1 MRYIKW
7 GVMKLFRILFVMWMT
22 GMLLLSS
29 CSVREDRFRCP
40 CWMTVD
46 LSKVDKS
53 RWKSSEVQSS
63 TEYQKVAKSLESRPN
78 VAEEIILRLR
88 GNSDED
94 EDEVDY
100 SYQVTKSVRTD
111 AGALEYEV
119 PRGSVGVSAVAL
131 EGDFF
136 HYRSNDSIDSSTS
149 LCSARNDKLKSGYDG
164 DEIRIPVGEQMDSMY
179 GYFRMF
185 YTRRESVLCDVELH
199 KEFCTVSFTLG
210 DDGYISPYDLEVWG
224 NIAGVS
230 AWDLMPLE
238 GYFRF
243 APSPEDGVYRVR
255 VPRQVDNSLELV
267 MLEMLGQAGHDG
279 SQTGHDGRS
288 PVGAGDDG
296 ERVVVDRLP
305 LGEYIARSGYD
316 WTAEDLADVN
326 VALDLEM
333 QQVMITVSGW
343 DGVVVMDIVI

>member
-1 MRYIKW
+1 MNR
-7 GVMKLFRILFVMWMT
+7 LLFVMWMA
-22 GMLLLSS
+22 GMLFLSS
-29 CSVREDRFRCP
+29 CSIKEDRDGCP

-46 LSKVDKS
+46 LSDVAES
-53 RWKSSEVQSS
+53 RWKSPEVQSC
-63 TEYQKVAKSLESRPN
+63 TEYQEITKSPESRQHI
-78 VAEEIILRLR
+78 AESVLLRLR
-88 GNSDED
+88 GNSD

-100 SYQVTKSVRTD
+100 SYQVTEEVRA

-119 PRGSVGVSAVAL
+119 PRGSVGVSVI
-131 EGDFF
+131 EMPDQVGQDG
-136 HYRSNDSIDSSTS
+136 IV
-149 LCSARNDKLKSGYDG
+149 GYDG
-164 DEIRIPVGEQMDSMY
+164 DVIRIPVGEQMDSLY

-185 YTRRESVLCDVELH
+185 YTRCESVLCDVELH

-210 DDGYISPYDLEVWG
+210 EDGYTSPYDIEVWG
-224 NIAGVS
+224 NVAGVS
-230 AWDLMPLE
+230 AWDLIPVQGE
-238 GYFRF
+238 FRY
-243 APSPEDGVYRVR
+243 APILKNGVYQVR

-267 MLEMLGQAGHDG
+267 MLEIPDQVGYDG
-279 SQTGHDGRS
+279 ER
-288 PVGAGDDG
+288 AGDDG

>member
-1 MRYIKW
+1 MN
-7 GVMKLFRILFVMWMT
+7 RILFVMWMA

-29 CSVREDRFRCP
+29 CSVKEDRSGCP

-46 LSKVDKS
+46 LSDVAES
-53 RWKSSEVQSS
+53 RWKSPEVQSNIEHQDV
-63 TEYQKVAKSLESRPN
+63 TKSPESLSN
-78 VAEEIILRLR
+78 VAENVLVRLR

-94 EDEVDY
+94 AVDY
-100 SYQVTKSVRTD
+100 EYQVTEAVKVNV
-111 AGALEYEV
+111 GALEYEV
-119 PRGSVGVSAVAL
+119 PRGSVGVSAVAFGN
-131 EGDFF
+131 EIPGRAGYDGK
-136 HYRSNDSIDSSTS
+136 
-149 LCSARNDKLKSGYDG
+149 SARYDG
-164 DEIRIPVGEQMDSMY
+164 DEIRVPVGEQMDSLYGFFKMY
-179 GYFRMF
+179 H
-185 YTRRESVLCDVELH
+185 TRCESVLCDVELH

-210 DDGYISPYDLEVWG
+210 EDGYTSPYDIEVWG
-224 NIAGVS
+224 NVAGVS
-230 AWDLMPLE
+230 AWDLMPVLCE
-238 GYFRF
+238 FRY
-243 APSPEDGVYRVR
+243 APMQKNGVYQVR

-267 MLEMLGQAGHDG
+267 MVEIPDQ
-279 SQTGHDGRS
+279 
-288 PVGAGDDG
+288 VGYDG